1 MNQFLQIVQRKNGF
15 QELVQ
20 PLTLDQLHSLRT
32 DGTFYTTSFSSPNP
46 DIMKLHEL
54 FSDIFPFVEQTEET
68 GNRIPWQVSKAWF
81 HRTMCAVKAMELWKK
96 YRREYVIDRD
106 WYKDFISTEDIRINF
121 SLLQK
126 LPFDSFYVDMSNLDL
141 LHTNHYEN
149 VIGVIVNIMNEGTLH
164 LTVVDA
170 NNVQYNPVQ
179 YYGNS
184 DELIVKMKEYNNLS
198 PCNTFFMGKEEL
210 KNYVFGTN
218 VTFGEFIKEH
228 GNYEKVRDIFP
239 KSWQKYDTGEVRFV
253 DFLIRQ
259 DSDGNVLT
267 AKKNNANECLGW
279 ILNYGG
285 VVEGIDLQS
294 PVINQVIKFIIPF
307 LYFLHSKTNDVIC
320 RGWLN
325 QDANQGINR
334 EFIQAS
340 TQNTENKETEKEAD
354 RTKLQIETWDVGTR
368 YGERIRTLQRKR
380 KLYGDRVVD
389 GDAVGIHD
397 NESSDLDDQVDTQEM
412 GNANDVNAVVE
423 NTAATNVGVDT
434 GKSLAEGLDKKYRTE
449 TKNIRPNRPRA
460 YVRCAHWHRYWCG
473 NEENRHVELRW
484 LEPTYC
490 NGAISDIV
498 TVINEVSDEDIR
510 QSNGEHAISS
520 YLEKMGITYEPESVV
535 NIKGHNRRFDFD
547 VCFSGKRLFIEFDGE
562 QHFRPVEVFGGAEAF
577 RERKKAD
584 FDKNKYA
591 KKHKIPLL
599 RIRYDQM
606 EQIPDLIDSFLEHP
620 SLSRLNPVMDNTK
633 YYNNF

>member
-1 MNQFLQIVQRKNGF
+1 MNQFLQIVQQKNGF

-68 GNRIPWQVSKAWF
+68 GDRIPWQVSKAWF
-81 HRTMCAVKAMELWKK
+81 HRTMCAMKAMELWKR

-106 WYKDFISTEDIRINF
+106 WYNDFMSTEDIRINF

-210 KNYVFGTN
+210 KNYVSGTN

-228 GNYEKVRDIFP
+228 GSYERVRDLFP

-259 DSDGNVLT
+259 DSDGNVLA

-294 PVINQVIKFIIPF
+294 QVINQVIKFIIPF

-320 RGWLN
+320 RGRLN
-325 QDANQGINR
+325 QDATQEINQ
-334 EFIQAS
+334 AP
-340 TQNTENKETEKEAD
+340 TQDITQVAHNNIENKETEKEAD

-380 KLYGDRVVD
+380 KLYGDRVID
-389 GDAVGIHD
+389 GDVADTTSGAYGED
-397 NESSDLDDQVDTQEM
+397 ESLDEKY
-412 GNANDVNAVVE
+412 
-423 NTAATNVGVDT
+423 GV
-434 GKSLAEGLDKKYRTE
+434 KPQ
-449 TKNIRPNRPRA
+449 NIRPNRPRA

-473 NEENRHVELRW
+473 NEENRHLELRW

-520 YLEKMGITYEPESVV
+520 YLEKMGISYEPESVV

-547 VCFSGKRLFIEFDGE
+547 VCFNNKRLFIEFDGE
-562 QHFRPVEVFGGAEAF
+562 QHFRPVKVFGGAEAF

-606 EQIPDLIDSFLEHP
+606 EQIPNLIDSFLEHP

>member
-1 MNQFLQIVQRKNGF
+1 MNQFLQIVQQKNGF

-20 PLTLDQLHSLRT
+20 SLTLDQLHSLRT
-32 DGTFYTTSFSSPNP
+32 DGTFYTASFSSPNA

-68 GNRIPWQVSKAWF
+68 GDRIPWQVSKAWF

-106 WYKDFISTEDIRINF
+106 WYNDFMSTEDIRINF

-149 VIGVIVNIMNEGTLH
+149 IIGVIVNIMSEGTLH

-184 DELIVKMKEYNNLS
+184 DELIVKMKERNNLS

-210 KNYVFGTN
+210 KNYVSGTN

-228 GNYEKVRDIFP
+228 GSYERIRDLFP

-253 DFLIRQ
+253 DFLIKQ

-267 AKKNNANECLGW
+267 VKKNDANECLGW
-279 ILNYGG
+279 VLNYGG
-285 VVEGIDLQS
+285 VVEGIDLRS

-320 RGWLN
+320 RGRLTLGTN
-325 QDANQGINR
+325 QENNQG
-334 EFIQAS
+334 FIQAS
-340 TQNTENKETEKEAD
+340 TQDITQAAHNKTENNGTEKEAD
-354 RTKLQIETWDVGTR
+354 YTKLQIETWDVGSR

-389 GDAVGIHD
+389 GDAADVSNMTYGE
-397 NESSDLDDQVDTQEM
+397 NESLDEKHGAKPQ
-412 GNANDVNAVVE
+412 
-423 NTAATNVGVDT
+423 
-434 GKSLAEGLDKKYRTE
+434 
-449 TKNIRPNRPRA
+449 NIRPNRPRA

-473 NEENRHVELRW
+473 NEENRHLELRW

-520 YLEKMGITYEPESVV
+520 YLDKMGISYEPESVV

-547 VCFSGKRLFIEFDGE
+547 
-562 QHFRPVEVFGGAEAF
+562 
-577 RERKKAD
+577 
-584 FDKNKYA
+584 
-591 KKHKIPLL
+591 
-599 RIRYDQM
+599 
-606 EQIPDLIDSFLEHP
+606 
-620 SLSRLNPVMDNTK
+620 
-633 YYNNF
+633 

>member
-1 MNQFLQIVQRKNGF
+1 MNQFLQIVQQKNGF

-46 DIMKLHEL
+46 DIMKLHKL
-54 FSDIFPFVEQTEET
+54 FSDVLPFVEQTKET

-106 WYKDFISTEDIRINF
+106 WYNDFMSTEDIRINF
-121 SLLQK
+121 SLQQK

-149 VIGVIVNIMNEGTLH
+149 VIGVIVNIMNERTLH

-210 KNYVFGTN
+210 KNYVSGTN

-228 GNYEKVRDIFP
+228 GSYERVRDLFP

-253 DFLIRQ
+253 DFLIGQ
-259 DSDGNVLT
+259 DSNGNVLA

-279 ILNYGG
+279 RLCHGG

-320 RGWLN
+320 RGLLN
-325 QDANQGINR
+325 QDATQEINQ
-334 EFIQAS
+334 EFTQAP
-340 TQNTENKETEKEAD
+340 TQDITQVAYNNIENKETEKEAD
-354 RTKLQIETWDVGTR
+354 RAKLQIETWDVGTR

-380 KLYGDRVVD
+380 KLYGDRVVG
-389 GDAVGIHD
+389 GDAADAVMENVAANAGID
-397 NESSDLDDQVDTQEM
+397 TRNGLNKDLD
-412 GNANDVNAVVE
+412 
-423 NTAATNVGVDT
+423 
-434 GKSLAEGLDKKYRTE
+434 KGLGEKYKVK

-520 YLEKMGITYEPESVV
+520 YLDKVGISYAPESVV

-547 VCFSGKRLFIEFDGE
+547 VCFNNKRLFIEFDGE
-562 QHFRPVEVFGGAEAF
+562 QHFRPVEVFGGMEAF
-577 RERKKAD
+577 RERKRAD